1 MNDTFMKEKPVLP
14 LILSMS
20 LPMVLSMLVNSL
32 YNIVDSF
39 FVAQISEEAMT
50 ALSLVY
56 PVQNFI
62 NAAGIGFGV
71 GINAVIA
78 FYLGAGDHEKTDQA
92 ATQGL
97 VFAIIHGVVMTV
109 CCIAIM
115 PVFLR
120 IFTSSEAVIELGVR
134 YSIVAFAFTLIVT
147 VSMAF
152 EKLFQAVGNMKTTM
166 ISLMCGCI
174 TNIVLDPVLIFGYGP
189 FPEMGI
195 EGAALATG
203 IGQALTL
210 AIYLVVYLLRPIR
223 VHIRRQYILP
233 SKKMVIKL
241 YSIGIPA
248 TLNLALPSLLIS
260 ALNAILAAYSEVYIL
275 VLGIYYKLQTFIYLP
290 ANGIVQGMR
299 PLIGYNYGAGEHKRV
314 SQIYQIVLCMS
325 GIIMVLG
332 TAICLLIPGQLIGLF
347 THTEA
352 TIQAG
357 ETALRIIGA
366 GFIVSAVSVTS
377 SGALE
382 GLGKGTPSLL
392 ISLCRYVVVIIPA
405 AFLLSRFLGAV
416 GVWNAFWITEVI
428 TAIISIYVY
437 RKVIAKPAEPVNG
450 QDERRIRAAVDSP
463 ARFCKQAIK
472 GRQQG
477 VLPPRTII
485 REGEFP

>member
-1 MNDTFMKEKPVLP
+1 MFQGGEMMNDTFMKEKPVLP
-14 LILSMS
+14 LILSMAM
-20 LPMVLSMLVNSL
+20 PMVLSMLVNSL
-32 YNIVDSF
+32 YNIIDSF

-62 NAAGIGFGV
+62 NAVGIGFGV

-78 FYLGAGDHEKTDQA
+78 FYLGAGDNKKADQA

-97 VFAIIHGVVMTV
+97 VLAMIHGVVLTV
-109 CCIAIM
+109 CGITMM
-115 PVFLR
+115 PAFLGM
-120 IFTSSEAVIELGVR
+120 FTSSKTVIELGVH
-134 YSIVAFAFTLIVT
+134 YSVIAFSFTLIIVVGVT
-147 VSMAF
+147 F
-152 EKLFQAVGNMKTTM
+152 EKIFQAVGNMKTTM

-174 TNIVLDPVLIFGYGP
+174 INIVLDPVLIFGYGP

-203 IGQALTL
+203 IGQTLTL
-210 AIYLVVYLLRPIR
+210 AIYLVVYFVRPIR
-223 VHIRRQYILP
+223 VHICRQYILL

-299 PLIGYNYGAGEHKRV
+299 PLIGYNYGAGENKRV
-314 SQIYQIVLCMS
+314 SQIYKIVLCMS

-332 TAICLLIPGQLIGLF
+332 TVICLLIPGQLIGLF

-352 TIQAG
+352 TIQTG

-392 ISLCRYVVVIIPA
+392 ISLCRYVVVILPA
-405 AFLLSRFLGAV
+405 AFWLSRLFGAV
-416 GVWNAFWITEVI
+416 GVWHAFWITE
-428 TAIISIYVY
+428 AIAALISLIIY
-437 RKVIAKPAEPVNG
+437 RKAIAKPVTT
-450 QDERRIRAAVDSP
+450 
-463 ARFCKQAIK
+463 ARN
-472 GRQQG
+472 
-477 VLPPRTII
+477 
-485 REGEFP
+485 E

>member
-1 MNDTFMKEKPVLP
+1 MNDTFMKEKPILP

-78 FYLGAGDHEKTDQA
+78 FYLGAGDHEKADQT

-97 VFAIIHGVVMTV
+97 VLAVIHGVVMTV

-120 IFTSSEAVIELGVR
+120 MFTASEAVIELGVR
-134 YSIVAFAFTLIVT
+134 YSAVAFGFTLIVT
-147 VSMAF
+147 VSMMF

-203 IGQALTL
+203 IGQVLTL
-210 AIYLVVYLLRPIR
+210 AIYLVIYFVRPIR

-233 SKKMVIKL
+233 GKKMVIKL

-290 ANGIVQGMR
+290 ANGIIQGMR

-314 SQIYQIVLCMS
+314 KKIFELVLVMNGLIMLGGTVICM
-325 GIIMVLG
+325 
-332 TAICLLIPGQLIGLF
+332 TIPATLMGLF
-347 THTEA
+347 THTPE
-352 TIQAG
+352 TIRVG
-357 ETALRIIGA
+357 ETALRLISA
-366 GFIVSAVSVTS
+366 GFLTSAISVTA

-382 GLGKGTPSLL
+382 GLGKGMQSLV
-392 ISLCRYVVVIIPA
+392 ISLCRYIVIIIPA
-405 AFLLSRFLGAV
+405 AMLLSYAIGAT
-416 GVWNAFWITEVI
+416 GVWHAFWIAEGL
-428 TAIISIYVY
+428 TAIISMLVF
-437 RKVIAKPAEPVNG
+437 RH
-450 QDERRIRAAVDSP
+450 
-463 ARFCKQAIK
+463 CKAY
-472 GRQQG
+472 
-477 VLPPRTII
+477 
-485 REGEFP
+485 

>member
-1 MNDTFMKEKPVLP
+1 MFQGGEMMNDTFMKEKPVLP
-14 LILSMS
+14 LILSMAM
-20 LPMVLSMLVNSL
+20 PMVLSMLVNSL
-32 YNIVDSF
+32 YNIIDSF

-62 NAAGIGFGV
+62 NAVGIGFGV

-78 FYLGAGDHEKTDQA
+78 FYLGAGDNKKADQA

-97 VFAIIHGVVMTV
+97 VLAMIHGVVLTV
-109 CCIAIM
+109 CGITMM
-115 PVFLR
+115 PAFLGM
-120 IFTSSEAVIELGVR
+120 FTSSKTVIELGVH
-134 YSIVAFAFTLIVT
+134 YSVIAFSFTLIIVVGVT
-147 VSMAF
+147 F
-152 EKLFQAVGNMKTTM
+152 EKIFQAVGNMKTTM

-174 TNIVLDPVLIFGYGP
+174 INIALDPVLIFGYGP

-203 IGQALTL
+203 IGQTLTL
-210 AIYLVVYLLRPIR
+210 AIYLVVYFVRPIR
-223 VHIRRQYILP
+223 VHIRRQYILL

-275 VLGIYYKLQTFIYLP
+275 VLGIYYKLQTFVYLP

-299 PLIGYNYGAGEHKRV
+299 PLIGYNYGAGERQRV
-314 SQIYQIVLCMS
+314 SQIFKIVLCMS
-325 GIIMVLG
+325 GIIMVFG
-332 TAICLLIPGQLIGLF
+332 TVICLLIPGQLMGLF

-366 GFIVSAVSVTS
+366 GFIASAVSVTS

-405 AFLLSRFLGAV
+405 AFLLSRLFDAV
-416 GVWNAFWITEVI
+416 GVWHAFWVTEVI
-428 TAIISIYVY
+428 AAVISLIIY
-437 RKVIAKPAEPVNG
+437 RKAIAKPVT
-450 QDERRIRAAVDSP
+450 AA
-463 ARFCKQAIK
+463 RK
-472 GRQQG
+472 
-477 VLPPRTII
+477 
-485 REGEFP
+485 E

>member
-1 MNDTFMKEKPVLP
+1 MNDTFMKEKPILP

-78 FYLGAGDHEKTDQA
+78 FYLGAGDHEKADQA

-97 VFAIIHGVVMTV
+97 VLAVIHGVVMTV

-120 IFTSSEAVIELGVR
+120 MFTASEAVIELGVR
-134 YSIVAFAFTLIVT
+134 YSAVAFGFTLIVT
-147 VSMAF
+147 VSMMF

-203 IGQALTL
+203 IGQVLTL
-210 AIYLVVYLLRPIR
+210 AIYLVIYFVRPIR

-233 SKKMVIKL
+233 GKKIVIKL

-275 VLGIYYKLQTFIYLP
+275 VLGIYYKLQTFVYLP

-299 PLIGYNYGAGEHKRV
+299 PLIGYNYGSRNQKRLKEILKFAYLLEMGLGLV
-314 SQIYQIVLCMS
+314 FTILMS
-325 GIIMVLG
+325 VF
-332 TAICLLIPGQLIGLF
+332 AP
-347 THTEA
+347 A
-352 TIQAG
+352 
-357 ETALRIIGA
+357 IIGIFMKDPDIMA
-366 GFIVSAVSVTS
+366 NGAAMLRCQQLGMVFMSVTLVSACVCQSV
-377 SGALE
+377 GNAL
-382 GLGKGTPSLL
+382 G
-392 ISLCRYVVVIIPA
+392 
-405 AFLLSRFLGAV
+405 AFLLSVCR
-416 GVWNAFWITEVI
+416 
-428 TAIISIYVY
+428 
-437 RKVIAKPAEPVNG
+437 
-450 QDERRIRAAVDSP
+450 
-463 ARFCKQAIK
+463 
-472 GRQQG
+472 QG
-477 VLPPRTII
+477 VLYAAFLFLLSNLFGYHGVLLSQACADFATAMMAVCII
-485 REGEFP
+485 RKILKEMQRSA

>member
-14 LILSMS
+14 LILSMT

-32 YNIVDSF
+32 YNIIDSF

-62 NAAGIGFGV
+62 NAVGIGFGV
-71 GINAVIA
+71 GINSVIA
-78 FYLGAGDHEKTDQA
+78 FYLGAGDNKKADQA

-97 VFAIIHGVVMTV
+97 VLAMIHGVVMTV
-109 CCIAIM
+109 CCITMM
-115 PVFLR
+115 PAFLGM
-120 IFTSSEAVIELGVR
+120 FTSSKTVIELGAR
-134 YSIVAFAFTLIVT
+134 YSVIAFAFTLIIIVGVT
-147 VSMAF
+147 F
-152 EKLFQAVGNMKTTM
+152 EKIFQAVGNMKTTM

-189 FPEMGI
+189 FPKMGI

-203 IGQALTL
+203 IGQTLTL
-210 AIYLVVYLLRPIR
+210 AIYLVVYFVRPIP
-223 VHIRRQYILP
+223 VHIRRQYFLLN
-233 SKKMVIKL
+233 KKMVIKL

-260 ALNAILAAYSEVYIL
+260 VLNAILAAYSEVYIL

-299 PLIGYNYGAGEHKRV
+299 PLIGYNYGAGENKRV
-314 SQIYQIVLCMS
+314 SQIYKIVLCMS

-332 TAICLLIPGQLIGLF
+332 TVICLLIPGQLIGLF
-347 THTEA
+347 THTEV
-352 TIQAG
+352 TIQTG
-357 ETALRIIGA
+357 ETALRIISA
-366 GFIVSAVSVTS
+366 GFLVSSVSVTS

-392 ISLCRYVVVIIPA
+392 ISLFRYVVVIIPI
-405 AFLLSRFLGAV
+405 AFLLSRLFGAV
-416 GVWNAFWITEVI
+416 GVWNAFWITEAI
-428 TAIISIYVY
+428 TAIISICIYY
-437 RKVIAKPAEPVNG
+437 KSIA
-450 QDERRIRAAVDSP
+450 
-463 ARFCKQAIK
+463 
-472 GRQQG
+472 
-477 VLPPRTII
+477 L
-485 REGEFP
+485 

>member
-1 MNDTFMKEKPVLP
+1 MIQGGEMMNDTFMKEKPVLS
-14 LILSMS
+14 LILSMT

-32 YNIVDSF
+32 YNIIDSF

-62 NAAGIGFGV
+62 NAVGIGFGV
-71 GINAVIA
+71 GINSVIA
-78 FYLGAGDHEKTDQA
+78 FYLGAGDNKKADQA

-97 VFAIIHGVVMTV
+97 VLAMIHGVVMTV
-109 CCIAIM
+109 CCITMM
-115 PVFLR
+115 PAFLGM
-120 IFTSSEAVIELGVR
+120 FTSSKTVIELGVR
-134 YSIVAFAFTLIVT
+134 YSVIAFAFTLIIIVGIT
-147 VSMAF
+147 F

-189 FPEMGI
+189 FPKMGI

-210 AIYLVVYLLRPIR
+210 AIYLVVYFVRPIP
-223 VHIRRQYILP
+223 VHIRRQYFLLN
-233 SKKMVIKL
+233 KKMVIKL

-260 ALNAILAAYSEVYIL
+260 VLNAILAAYSEVYIL

-299 PLIGYNYGAGEHKRV
+299 PLIGYNYGAGENKRV
-314 SQIYQIVLCMS
+314 SQIYKIVLCMS

-332 TAICLLIPGQLIGLF
+332 TVICLLIPGQLIGLF

-352 TIQAG
+352 TIQTG
-357 ETALRIIGA
+357 ETALRIISA

-392 ISLCRYVVVIIPA
+392 ISLFRYVVVIIPI
-405 AFLLSRFLGAV
+405 AFLLSRLFGAI
-416 GVWNAFWITEVI
+416 GVWNAFWITEAI
-428 TAIISIYVY
+428 TAIISICIYY
-437 RKVIAKPAEPVNG
+437 KSIA
-450 QDERRIRAAVDSP
+450 Q
-463 ARFCKQAIK
+463 
-472 GRQQG
+472 
-477 VLPPRTII
+477 
-485 REGEFP
+485 

>member
-1 MNDTFMKEKPVLP
+1 MMNDTFMKEKPVLP
-14 LILSMS
+14 LILSMAM
-20 LPMVLSMLVNSL
+20 PMVLSMLVNSL
-32 YNIVDSF
+32 YNIIDSF

-62 NAAGIGFGV
+62 NAVGIGFGV

-78 FYLGAGDHEKTDQA
+78 FYLGAGDNKKADQA

-97 VFAIIHGVVMTV
+97 VLAMIHGVVLTV
-109 CCIAIM
+109 CGITMM
-115 PVFLR
+115 PAFLGM
-120 IFTSSEAVIELGVR
+120 FTSSKTVIELGVH
-134 YSIVAFAFTLIVT
+134 YSVIAFSFTLIIVVGVT
-147 VSMAF
+147 F
-152 EKLFQAVGNMKTTM
+152 EKIFQAVGNMKTTM

-174 TNIVLDPVLIFGYGP
+174 INIVLDPVLIFGYGP
-189 FPEMGI
+189 FPKMGI

-203 IGQALTL
+203 IGQTLTL
-210 AIYLVVYLLRPIR
+210 AIYLVVYFVRPIR
-223 VHIRRQYILP
+223 VHICRQYILL

-275 VLGIYYKLQTFIYLP
+275 VLGIYYKLQTFVYLP

-299 PLIGYNYGAGEHKRV
+299 PLIGYNYGAGEHQRV
-314 SQIYQIVLCMS
+314 SQIFKIVLCMS
-325 GIIMVLG
+325 GIIMVFG
-332 TAICLLIPGQLIGLF
+332 TVICLLIPGQLMGLF

-405 AFLLSRFLGAV
+405 AFLLSRFFGAV
-416 GVWNAFWITEVI
+416 GVWNAFWITEAI
-428 TAIISIYVY
+428 TAIISLVIY
-437 RKVIAKPAEPVNG
+437 RK
-450 QDERRIRAAVDSP
+450 
-463 ARFCKQAIK
+463 AIT
-472 GRQQG
+472 G
-477 VLPPRTII
+477 P
-485 REGEFP
+485 

>member
-1 MNDTFMKEKPVLP
+1 MIQGGEMMNDTFMKEKPVLP
-14 LILSMS
+14 LILSMT

-32 YNIVDSF
+32 YNIIDSF

-62 NAAGIGFGV
+62 NAVGIGFGV
-71 GINAVIA
+71 GINSVIA
-78 FYLGAGDHEKTDQA
+78 FYLGAGDNKKADQA

-97 VFAIIHGVVMTV
+97 VLAMIHGVVMTV
-109 CCIAIM
+109 CCITMM
-115 PVFLR
+115 PAFLGM
-120 IFTSSEAVIELGVR
+120 FTSSKTVIELGVR
-134 YSIVAFAFTLIVT
+134 YSVIAFAFTLIIIVGIT
-147 VSMAF
+147 F

-189 FPEMGI
+189 FPKMGI

-210 AIYLVVYLLRPIR
+210 ALYLVVYFVRPIP
-223 VHIRRQYILP
+223 VHIRRQYFLLN
-233 SKKMVIKL
+233 KKMVIKL

-260 ALNAILAAYSEVYIL
+260 VLNAILAAYSEVYIL

-299 PLIGYNYGAGEHKRV
+299 PLIGYNYGAGENKRV
-314 SQIYQIVLCMS
+314 SQIYKIVLCMS

-332 TAICLLIPGQLIGLF
+332 TVICLLIPGQLIGLF

-352 TIQAG
+352 TIQTG
-357 ETALRIIGA
+357 ETALRIISA
-366 GFIVSAVSVTS
+366 GFLVSSVSVTS

-392 ISLCRYVVVIIPA
+392 ISLFRYVVVIIPI
-405 AFLLSRFLGAV
+405 AFLLSRLFGAV
-416 GVWNAFWITEVI
+416 GVWNAFWITEAI
-428 TAIISIYVY
+428 TAIISICIYY
-437 RKVIAKPAEPVNG
+437 KSIT
-450 QDERRIRAAVDSP
+450 
-463 ARFCKQAIK
+463 
-472 GRQQG
+472 
-477 VLPPRTII
+477 L
-485 REGEFP
+485 